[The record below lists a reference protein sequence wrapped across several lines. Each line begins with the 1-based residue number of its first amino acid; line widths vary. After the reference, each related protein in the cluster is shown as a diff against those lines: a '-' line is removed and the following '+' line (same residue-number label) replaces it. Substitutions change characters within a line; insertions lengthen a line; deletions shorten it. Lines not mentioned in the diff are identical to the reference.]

1 MRAYCIIL
9 VLAVLL
15 SSTLARRKAC
25 KDHDKQENAIS
36 ATQKYLLRRYEN
48 GTILLNHVF
57 NDKVVLKFKAGLME

>member
-15 SSTLARRKAC
+15 SSTLARRQAYE
-25 KDHDKQENAIS
+25 DHDQQENAIS

-48 GTILLNHVF
+48 GTVIIVF
-57 NDKVVLKFKAGLME
+57 NDNVVLKY